1 MRLRL
6 QIHRNQLPV
15 VKLLWETTEWVKPG
29 TDHIVSNLLAAIN
42 EVFPLDSSSWGLDDY
57 VVELDGY
64 EVLHFQNI
72 ESVFS
77 HNDTVL

>member
-1 MRLRL
+1 M
-6 QIHRNQLPV
+6 

-29 TDHIVSNLLAAIN
+29 SDHMVSSLLAAIS
-42 EVFPLDSSSWGLDDY
+42 EVFPLDSSLWGLDDY

-64 EVLHFQNI
+64 EVLHFQEL

-77 HNDTVL
+77 HDDTVV